1 MNINEEGKYYAEM
14 VRKFRTEYKS
24 KNLHGFCK
32 DQKVS
37 YTKMLHCL
45 RNDSYRKPSAKP
57 MSSDGEQGLHPLVVE
72 PSASMVVEQTTSPVG
87 QDQDLELDDIDLN
100 FGSNVSLHIGS
111 CSKTALVSLIYLPFQ
126 GQSSGSHLLFP
137 SPGRNSDRKNT
148 PWQPFSMFCNFVIS
162 NIFSIFAS

>member
-45 RNDSYRKPSAKP
+45 RNDSYRKPSAEP
-57 MSSDGEQGLHPLVVE
+57 VSSDGELGLRPLIVE
-72 PSASMVVEQTTSPVG
+72 PAESMVAESTTPSVEV
-87 QDQDLELDDIDLN
+87 DANLLLDDIELN
-100 FGSNVSLHIGS
+100 FGGKVSLHIGS
-111 CSKTALVSLIYLPFQ
+111 CSKTALVSLIKEMEGAL
-126 GQSSGSHLLFP
+126 
-137 SPGRNSDRKNT
+137 
-148 PWQPFSMFCNFVIS
+148 C
-162 NIFSIFAS
+162 